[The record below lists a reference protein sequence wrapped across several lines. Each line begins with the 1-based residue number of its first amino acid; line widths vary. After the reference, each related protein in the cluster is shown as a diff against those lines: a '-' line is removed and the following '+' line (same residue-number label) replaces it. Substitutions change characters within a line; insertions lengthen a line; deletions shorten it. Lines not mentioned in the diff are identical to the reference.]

1 MSRLH
6 DLPLARIRARLS
18 PPPAVDIAPLAAF
31 RIAFGGLMAVEM
43 GRFFQHGWV
52 RGLFVDPVYHF
63 TYPGLDWVRPWP
75 GDGMLWHFGVLLA
88 AAVLVA
94 IGVYYRAAIVVFA
107 LGFTYVFVLDAAFYQ
122 NHFYLI
128 CLLAWLMALV
138 PADRAWS
145 LDAAL
150 DPRRRSAT
158 APGWTLWIL
167 RAQIAIVYTFAG
179 LAKLNPDW
187 LRGEP
192 VRTFLAQAPE
202 VAVLGPLLAHPA
214 APWVISYGGLVLD
227 LAVIPL
233 LAWPRTRLVA
243 LAAVLAFHLTNAAL
257 FPIGIFPWLMIAA
270 LPLLLPP
277 AWTRAAGEIAL
288 ATFAPRRGRR
298 ARDSVAAGPIE
309 PDPPLAQLPHAVPN
323 PVPAG
328 PVPPAAPGP
337 RPMPVLPATP
347 AAPTSPGWPTG
358 PLRAALAAYVAAQIA
373 LPLRHLAYPGNPSWT
388 GEGERF
394 AWRMMLDLKTGS
406 TTFTAADPATGA
418 RWEIDP
424 ATQLADWQARKLEI
438 RPDLILQLAHHL
450 RDGLSPDRPGIRIYT
465 HAAMSLNG
473 RPARPLVDP
482 AVDLASEP
490 RTFRPARWILPPDP

>member
-1 MSRLH
+1 MPRLH
-6 DLPLARIRARLS
+6 SLPLTRIRARLR

-31 RIAFGGLMAVEM
+31 RIAFGALMAVEM
-43 GRFFQHGWV
+43 ARFFQHGWV
-52 RGLFVDPVYHF
+52 HGLFVEPAYHF

-75 GDGMLWHFGVLLA
+75 GDGMLWHFGILLA
-88 AAVLVA
+88 AAVLVTL
-94 IGVYYRAAIVVFA
+94 GVYYRAAIIVFA

-128 CLLAWLMALV
+128 CLLAWLMALI

-192 VRTFLAQAPE
+192 VRTFLAQAPD
-202 VAVLGPLLAHPA
+202 VAVLGPLLGHPA
-214 APWVISYGGLVLD
+214 APWIIAYGGLMLD
-227 LAVIPL
+227 LTVVPL
-233 LAWPRTRLVA
+233 LAWARTRPAA
-243 LAAVLAFHLTNAAL
+243 LAAAVAFHLANAAL
-257 FPIGIFPWLMIAA
+257 FPIGIFPWLMIGT

-288 ATFAPRRGRR
+288 AAVAPRPGRR
-298 ARDSVAAGPIE
+298 ARGPMPAE
-309 PDPPLAQLPHAVPN
+309 PVPSAVPSPRHMPARSTTSAVPAP
-323 PVPAG
+323 PVWPAG
-328 PVPPAAPGP
+328 PL
-337 RPMPVLPATP
+337 RP
-347 AAPTSPGWPTG
+347 
-358 PLRAALAAYVAAQIA
+358 ALAAFFAIQVA

-406 TTFTAADPATGA
+406 TAFTAVDPATGE
-418 RWEIDP
+418 RREIDP
-424 ATQLADWQARKLEI
+424 ATQLADWQVRKLEI
-438 RPDLILQLAHHL
+438 RPDLILQYAHHL
-450 RDGLSPDRPGIRIYT
+450 RDGLSPSRSDIRIYA
-465 HAAMSLNG
+465 HATLSLNG

-482 AVDLASEP
+482 AVDLVSEP
-490 RTFRPARWILPPDP
+490 RTFRPAHWILPPNP